1 MALTP
6 AGKTIRQPR
15 YRVQSG
21 TENGEPIY
29 IVVVKKTK
37 LKQPNGN
44 FIYKVEEQ
52 DPPRNSRPRSFE
64 VFESQLVEIHPE
76 VTNRE
81 VMEKAR
87 VQINK
92 VDAEVL
98 KNELPGLGIRAA
110 RTICK
115 NRPKNGYL
123 SLEQMIGLNDGLRID
138 WQQMSGRISFEEG
151 ASIVLAEA

>member
-1 MALTP
+1 MMAT
-6 AGKTIRQPR
+6 AAKTIKQPR

-21 TENGEPIY
+21 TENGEQVFV
-29 IVVVKKTK
+29 VVVKKTK
-37 LKQPNGN
+37 LKQPNGV
-44 FIYKVEEQ
+44 FTFKVEEQ
-52 DPPRNSRPRSFE
+52 DPPRNSRPRSFD
-64 VFESQLVEIHPE
+64 VFESQLEEIHPE

-92 VDAEVL
+92 IDAEVL

-123 SLEQMIGLNDGLRID
+123 SLEQMIGLNDELRID
-138 WQQMSGRISFEEG
+138 WQQISGRISFEEG
-151 ASIVLAEA
+151 ASIVLEA